1 MCVHAWMAVFLKDS
15 HLPKVACT
23 CFKVHMCMGGSICV
37 LCWIVSRCGNLY
49 TCTFAFFLTVEG
61 GIGFLREV
69 SSFYFLMPS
78 LALSCASPCHLQED
92 L

>member
-49 TCTFAFFLTVEG
+49 TCTFAFFLTVCLDDFSG
-61 GIGFLREV
+61 LPDNHTLDIGIFG
-69 SSFYFLMPS
+69 SY
-78 LALSCASPCHLQED
+78 AQIYDGC
-92 L
+92 

>member
-37 LCWIVSRCGNLY
+37 LCWIVRRCGNLH
-49 TCTFAFFLTVEG
+49 TCTCAFFLTVYLLYCLFTES
-61 GIGFLREV
+61 IRQTYVKKSQDFDKAAID
-69 SSFYFLMPS
+69 M
-78 LALSCASPCHLQED
+78 
-92 L
+92 

>member
-37 LCWIVSRCGNLY
+37 LCWIVSRCGNLH
-49 TCTFAFFLTVEG
+49 TCTCAFFLTVCQAQEKLG
-61 GIGFLREV
+61 LDALELGSYSVYVKIVVVFH
-69 SSFYFLMPS
+69 FPS
-78 LALSCASPCHLQED
+78 N
-92 L
+92 

>member
-37 LCWIVSRCGNLY
+37 LCWIVSRCGNLH
-49 TCTFAFFLTVEG
+49 TCTCAFFLTVCGAERFG
-61 GIGFLREV
+61 QFIL
-69 SSFYFLMPS
+69 
-78 LALSCASPCHLQED
+78 
-92 L
+92 